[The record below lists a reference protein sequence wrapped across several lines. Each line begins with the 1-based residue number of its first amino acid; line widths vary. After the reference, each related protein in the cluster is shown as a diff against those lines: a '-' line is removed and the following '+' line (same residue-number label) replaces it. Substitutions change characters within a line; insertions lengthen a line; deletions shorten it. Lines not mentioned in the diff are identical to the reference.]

1 MKNKN
6 DKYYCISMLL
16 VVIVYEIVTYQYF
29 FNADTRTSCQY
40 FFYKLHLRWRQTKLK
55 RNTQVFKTKHVIKI

>member
-29 FNADTRTSCQY
+29 FNADTRTSCHI
-40 FFYKLHLRWRQTKLK
+40 FFI
-55 RNTQVFKTKHVIKI
+55 NFI

>member
-16 VVIVYEIVTYQYF
+16 VLIVYEIVTYQYI
-29 FNADTRTSCQY
+29 FNADTRTSCHI
-40 FFYKLHLRWRQTKLK
+40 F
-55 RNTQVFKTKHVIKI
+55 